1 MKHWKLPL
9 AAALAVLG
17 LQACDVSVREAPR
30 TTVTPPTSSLPDSTP
45 MNGQAATPAPVAP
58 ATESTAA
65 APTTTPTTSGD
76 NPAAATLPPAADP
89 AQAAA
94 SSPDTAAMG
103 AQSGMTSPAV
113 SVADGTA
120 APTEL
125 SRFLEESERSAA
137 SASSPAKSS
146 EAKPEAAK
154 RSEKVSALPAVRNPG
169 DPEGARLLAQR
180 ALEVPVAGIHPTALS
195 DNYEQSRGSRKHE
208 AIDIMAPMGTPVVAV
223 DDGRIAKLFTSKAGG
238 LTIYQFDPQAR
249 LAYYYAHLQRY
260 AASVREGQDVR
271 RGDLIGYVGVS
282 GNSAAN
288 APHLHFAV
296 FKLGNPPKWWQG
308 EAVNP
313 YPALAV
319 AEPADQ
325 VAVR

>member
-1 MKHWKLPL
+1 MKRWKLPL
-9 AAALAVLG
+9 AAALAVIG
-17 LQACDVSVREAPR
+17 LQACDVAVREEPR
-30 TTVTPPTSSLPDSTP
+30 TTVTAPTSSVPDSTP
-45 MNGQAATPAPVAP
+45 MNGQPAATPPAVAG
-58 ATESTAA
+58 TEA
-65 APTTTPTTSGD
+65 TTTPTTSGD
-76 NPAAATLPPAADP
+76 NAVAATPPASADP
-89 AQAAA
+89 ALAAA
-94 SSPDTAAMG
+94 SAPETAAMG
-103 AQSGMTSPAV
+103 AQPGLSAPAV
-113 SVADGTA
+113 PVPDGTA

-125 SRFLEESERSAA
+125 SRFLEETERGAA
-137 SASSPAKSS
+137 SASQPAKSS
-146 EAKPEAAK
+146 EAKPEPAK
-154 RSEKVSALPAVRNPG
+154 RNDKVSALPAVRNPG
-169 DPEGARLLAQR
+169 DPEGARMLAQR
-180 ALEVPVAGIHPTALS
+180 SLEVPVVGVHPTALS
-195 DNYEQSRGSRKHE
+195 DNYEQTRGSRMHE

-238 LTIYQFDPQAR
+238 LTIYQFDPQSR

-260 AASVREGQDVR
+260 AGSLREGQDVR

>member
-1 MKHWKLPL
+1 
-9 AAALAVLG
+9 
-17 LQACDVSVREAPR
+17 
-30 TTVTPPTSSLPDSTP
+30 
-45 MNGQAATPAPVAP
+45 
-58 ATESTAA
+58 
-65 APTTTPTTSGD
+65 
-76 NPAAATLPPAADP
+76 
-89 AQAAA
+89 
-94 SSPDTAAMG
+94 MG
-103 AQSGMTSPAV
+103 AQPGQSPAAV
-113 SVADGTA
+113 PVPDGIA

-125 SRFLEESERSAA
+125 SRFLEETERRANA
-137 SASSPAKSS
+137 PARSS
-146 EAKPEAAK
+146 EAKPEPARRK
-154 RSEKVSALPAVRNPG
+154 DKVSALPAVRNPG

-180 ALEVPVAGIHPTALS
+180 SLEIPVAGIARTALS
-195 DNYEQSRGSRKHE
+195 DNYEQSRGSRRHE

-238 LTIYQFDPQAR
+238 LTIYQFDPKAQ

-260 AASVREGQDVR
+260 ADNLREGQDVR

-296 FKLGNPPKWWQG
+296 FKLGTPPKWWQG